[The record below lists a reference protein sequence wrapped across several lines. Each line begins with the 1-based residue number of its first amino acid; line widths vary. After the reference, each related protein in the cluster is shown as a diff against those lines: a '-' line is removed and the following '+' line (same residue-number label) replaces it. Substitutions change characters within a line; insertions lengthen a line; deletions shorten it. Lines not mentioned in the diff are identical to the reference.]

1 MPGLPASSAGS
12 ASSRLSAST
21 AHTSADAGRC
31 CGGGEGGAAG
41 EGATGVDAAPG
52 GAAADADSAL
62 DGVGRIGGHAVGG
75 HVACTIGGGGN
86 GDAEEAVAAL
96 VEEAEGLAADAGV
109 EDDAG
114 LRAAA
119 GGLGCAASDTE
130 DVAAL
135 YVDAVAFGRIEW
147 ILRCSGTD
155 GHRVATLQVE
165 VFVGVDGIV
174 VQALGVDVA
183 VLDVEVPCGVDGI
196 VVAVGGSAAAG
207 DVHIGFALDAL
218 GAVARSTE
226 SHSNIAAADGQQA
239 VGLNALGRA
248 GGVAA
253 AYSLP
258 GRGNF
263 DGASADG
270 QLAVGLDALAAS
282 ACALCEEVTSA
293 DGDVA
298 VGLQCAARG
307 VVGLCRIVNCCA
319 GSHHDLL
326 AAGDEDVGVGL
337 DTFLGVAARIDVQK
351 TAAEADAAFA
361 VDAITV
367 GGGDADVATADDH
380 AVVGVDAVF
389 GLALE
394 G

>member
-1 MPGLPASSAGS
+1 M
-12 ASSRLSAST
+12 SAST

-41 EGATGVDAAPG
+41 EGAVCVDAAPG

-62 DGVGRIGGHAVGG
+62 DGVGSVGGHAAGC
-75 HVACTIGGGGN
+75 HVAGAAGGGGD

-96 VEEAEGLAADAGV
+96 VEEAEGLAADAGA
-109 EDDAG
+109 EGYAG
-114 LRAAA
+114 LGTAA

-135 YVDAVAFGRIEW
+135 YVDAVALGRVECVLW
-147 ILRCSGTD
+147 CSGSD
-155 GHRVATLQVE
+155 GHRVAALQVE
-165 VFVGVDGIV
+165 VLVGVNGVV

-183 VLDVEVPCGVDGI
+183 VLDVEVAGGVDGI

-218 GAVARSTE
+218 GTVARSAE
-226 SHSNIAAADGQQA
+226 SHGDIAAADGQQA
-239 VGLNALGRA
+239 VGLDALGRA

-258 GRGNF
+258 GRGDF

-270 QLAVGLDALAAS
+270 QLAVGFDALAS
-282 ACALCEEVTSA
+282 CACALCEEVSAA

-307 VVGLCRIVNCCA
+307 VVGFRRVVDGCA

-326 AAGDEDVGVGL
+326 AARDEDVGVGL
-337 DTFLGVAARIDVQK
+337 DAFLGVAARIDVQK

-361 VDAITV
+361 VDAVAV

-380 AVVGVDAVF
+380 AVVGVNAILS
-389 GLALE
+389 LALE
-394 G
+394 GEVGTVVDPNEVV